1 MADIH
6 YEIFRLVGKGGAW
19 SLVEAME
26 DREAALAAAHAML
39 EEGRAAAVRVVKE
52 TFQASTGDYISLT
65 IFEDGKTE
73 TKKKNKKTE
82 DFDSPVPCFKPDDL
96 YSYHARMTM
105 TRVLGDWLA
114 RQRFTVIELLHSA
127 EALEK

>member
-6 YEIFRLVGKGGAW
+6 YEIFRMVGKGGSW
-19 SLVEAME
+19 SLFEAME
-26 DREAALAAAHAML
+26 DRDAALAAARAML

-52 TFQASTGDYISLT
+52 TFQSSTGDYMSLT

-105 TRVLGDWLA
+105 MRVLGEWLP
-114 RQRFTVIELLHSA
+114 RQRYTVIEML
-127 EALEK
+127 KR